1 MKKLKKYLLS
11 TLIFLITLSIVSIPF
26 AGGIIYAF
34 NFQKI
39 SRPDYSITPGLINYE
54 EIKDTLPRKEI
65 KYSSNNAT
73 LNGYFY
79 ENDSID
85 NLIIVSHGINDGA
98 DSLLFVCKYFY
109 DLGYSVFSYDNSGSF
124 DSTGKNEGF
133 TQPLIDLK
141 YTIDFLNSNE
151 PFKDSKKL
159 LFGFSAGGFATSAV
173 LSFNQP
179 NIVASVS
186 VSAFNDSSSLLI
198 EKGKSY
204 VGPIVFAGKWLVDII
219 QNKKFGNYLNYT
231 SIDGINNSNKPVFV
245 AHGTN
250 DKTIRID
257 VDSIL
262 AKKELITN
270 PNFDYYLVE
279 NAGHTSVLYSNEAN
293 LYQQEVN
300 NKIKSIKNKQQ
311 KIEYVNSIDDYA
323 YSNLNEDLFNKII
336 QFYKNCI

>member
-1 MKKLKKYLLS
+1 MKKLKKILLS

-39 SRPDYSITPGLINYE
+39 SRPDYAITPGLVNYE
-54 EIKDTLPRKEI
+54 EIKNVLPRKEI

-141 YTIDFLNSNE
+141 YTIDFLNSSE

-204 VGPIVFAGKWLVDII
+204 VGPIVYAGKWLVDII

-231 SIDGINNSNKPVFV
+231 SIDGINSSNKPVFV
-245 AHGTN
+245 VHGTN

-257 VDSIL
+257 VDSIV
-262 AKKELITN
+262 AKENEITN
-270 PNFDYYLVE
+270 PNFKSYIE
-279 NAGHTSVLYSNEAN
+279 NGATHTSILYSNEAV
-293 LYQQEVN
+293 LYQNEVN
-300 NKIKSIKNKQQ
+300 AILKKINNKNK
-311 KIEYVNSIDDYA
+311 KVTYVSTVDDYK
-323 YSNLNEDLFNKII
+323 YSEINSDLFNKINE
-336 QFYKNCI
+336 FYKNHL